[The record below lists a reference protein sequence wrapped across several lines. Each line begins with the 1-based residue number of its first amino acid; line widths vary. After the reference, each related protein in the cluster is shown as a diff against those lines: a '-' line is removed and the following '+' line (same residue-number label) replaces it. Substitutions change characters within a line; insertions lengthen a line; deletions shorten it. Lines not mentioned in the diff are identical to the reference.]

1 MVSQG
6 EVGSPDEGDYSGGG
20 YAYRDGRSYFP
31 GGWTE

>member
-6 EVGSPDEGDYSGGG
+6 EVGSPDEGYYGGG